1 MSGKS
6 SVEGKSCNGVVLMIS
21 VFVSYTYVC
30 YVLVYFVLYVYNC
43 MHKRTIKYLVSCILY
58 LITCLSGMNE
68 RIEAIS
74 RNTRNTQIH
83 KTSGSVEVGKGLQET
98 VTDGEEK
105 DKL

>member
-6 SVEGKSCNGVVLMIS
+6 SVEGKSCNGVVL
-21 VFVSYTYVC
+21 
-30 YVLVYFVLYVYNC
+30 
-43 MHKRTIKYLVSCILY
+43 
-58 LITCLSGMNE
+58 ITCLSGINE